1 MFASSQAAI
10 GFSKIYGTPHTYP
23 GLYENTTKSIKNSF
37 DKLKSVIN
45 DSLIIDYA
53 SEYLLNNK
61 LIESANEKKLLT
73 ISDNFLLVEFNFINM
88 PLDFHEI
95 IFNLQTNDISI
106 ILAHPE
112 RYTFLH
118 DDFNKYYTLKK
129 LGVYFQLNLLSVV
142 GYYGPKI
149 LKVSDKLLKNNMID
163 FVGSDVH
170 NLNHIKNFSRKIK
183 INEKE
188 QFLNAIENNL
198 NYFK

>member
-1 MFASSQAAI
+1 MRT
-10 GFSKIYGTPHTYP
+10 SKLHC
-23 GLYENTTKSIKNSF
+23 
-37 DKLKSVIN
+37 
-45 DSLIIDYA
+45 
-53 SEYLLNNK
+53 
-61 LIESANEKKLLT
+61 
-73 ISDNFLLVEFNFINM
+73 
-88 PLDFHEI
+88 
-95 IFNLQTNDISI
+95 
-106 ILAHPE
+106 
-112 RYTFLH
+112 FLH